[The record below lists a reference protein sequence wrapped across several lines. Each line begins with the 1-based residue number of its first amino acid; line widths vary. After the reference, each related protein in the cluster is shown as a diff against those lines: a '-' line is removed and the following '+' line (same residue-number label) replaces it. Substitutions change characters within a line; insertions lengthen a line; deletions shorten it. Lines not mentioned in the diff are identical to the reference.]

1 MGGRGSY
8 LTTRKPCN
16 EMKKIKI
23 IIEAEMEVSD
33 MEEAYEAVLNVY
45 QILAHRISTSDPRGK
60 IREHFQIK
68 SIRAVEDGGDDN
80 G

>member
-1 MGGRGSY
+1 
-8 LTTRKPCN
+8 
-16 EMKKIKI
+16 MKKIKI

>member
-1 MGGRGSY
+1 
-8 LTTRKPCN
+8 
-16 EMKKIKI
+16 
-23 IIEAEMEVSD
+23 MEVSD